1 MRRDIEGMTQLS
13 FHEVLGM
20 SPPPPLPSLQDKAL
34 GFSYSLLG
42 FEFDQTMEAEKEKNT
57 HYPGQY

>member
-13 FHEVLGM
+13 FHEVM
-20 SPPPPLPSLQDKAL
+20 SPPPLPSLQDKAL